1 MENKKAFHISVEGFF
16 CCVDLPGLEPR
27 KPEPKTGV
35 LPLHHRSIPNCD
47 AKVRPCSQKIKHRSK
62 KKRIIYLPN
71 LRVAQYQGIIM
82 PIPSKTLKP
91 PHESSSPNLAKL
103 FLDRIQ

>member
-35 LPLHHRSIPNCD
+35 LPLHHRSIPKSD
-47 AKVRPCSQKIKHRSK
+47 AKVR
-62 KKRIIYLPN
+62 
-71 LRVAQYQGIIM
+71 A
-82 PIPSKTLKP
+82 
-91 PHESSSPNLAKL
+91 
-103 FLDRIQ
+103 